1 MEDKEVTF
9 KIVECLGLISQGSK
23 GWNKE
28 LNLVSWNDRDPKLD
42 IRDWSLDH
50 QKMSK
55 GITLT
60 KEEGAKLKELLAAYL
75 KA

>member
-9 KIVECLGLISQGSK
+9 KIVESLGVISQGSK

-28 LNLVSWNDRDPKLD
+28 LNMVSWNDRDPKLD

-50 QKMSK
+50 QKMGK

-60 KEEGAKLKELLAAYL
+60 KEEGAKLKELLASYL